1 MTTIKKEWSRL
12 LAITIILCGLTNTP
26 VSAQVYK
33 GGLIDKTVALI
44 GNDMIQLSAIESEAQ
59 MMLFQ
64 GVPSDKN
71 LRCQVLEKMLVQKLF
86 LTQARLDS
94 LTASREMVEQNLNQ
108 RLQEVMTKLGG
119 EKATE
124 EYFKKPMYKIR
135 EEWRETLTD
144 LSLVNNMQSEV
155 AKKAPELTPSDIEKF
170 YKKLPKDSLPIIST
184 QYQYSQIVLYPE
196 KEAAVMAVK
205 ERLIE
210 FRERIMK
217 GTKFST
223 LATMYSQDPGSASRG
238 GELGMAS
245 KQLYWSQF
253 SDAAMALKAGQVS
266 QIVETPD
273 GFHIIQLI
281 KKEGDMFNARHI
293 LLKPMYTTT
302 DKDRAFKT
310 LDSLRNL
317 ITTDSLKFEQAARR
331 FSQDQKSFVNGGV
344 VADENTGS
352 VYFEIDQLKPADHAI
367 LKSLQPGEVS
377 APFESRDNE
386 GREGNLVYKIIRLD
400 KIIPSHTATFK
411 DDFSVLQEM
420 AKNESINKALD
431 AFIKQKQATTFIKID
446 PMFENCPFER
456 EGWIKK

>member
-1 MTTIKKEWSRL
+1 MITIKKEWSRL
-12 LAITIILCGLTNTP
+12 LTITIILCGLTNTP
-26 VSAQVYK
+26 ASAQIYK

-44 GNDMIQLSAIESEAQ
+44 GNDMIQLSTIESEAQ

-71 LRCQVLEKMLVQKLF
+71 LRCQVLEKMLIQKLF

-144 LSLVNNMQSEV
+144 LSLVNNMQGEV
-155 AKKAPELTPSDIEKF
+155 AKKAPELTPSDIEKY

-196 KEAAVMAVK
+196 KEAAIMAVK

-223 LATMYSQDPGSASRG
+223 LATMYSQDPGSAARG

-293 LLKPMYTTT
+293 LLKPMYTTA
-302 DKDRAFKT
+302 DKDKAFKT
-310 LDSLRNL
+310 LDSLKNL
-317 ITTDSLKFEQAARR
+317 ITSDSLKFEQAARR
-331 FSQDQKSFVNGGV
+331 YSQDPKSFVNGGV

-367 LKSLQPGEVS
+367 LKSLEPGEVS
-377 APFESRDNE
+377 APFESTDNE

>member
-293 LLKPMYTTT
+293 LLKPMYTTS
-302 DKDRAFKT
+302 DKDKAFKT

-317 ITTDSLKFEQAARR
+317 ITSDSLKFEQAARR

>member
-12 LAITIILCGLTNTP
+12 LAITIILCGLTNTQ

-108 RLQEVMTKLGG
+108 RLQDVMTKLGG

-223 LATMYSQDPGSASRG
+223 LATMYSQDPGSAARG

-302 DKDRAFKT
+302 DKDKAFKT

-317 ITTDSLKFEQAARR
+317 IISDSLKFEQAARR

-352 VYFEIDQLKPADHAI
+352 VYFEIDQLKPADHAV

-400 KIIPSHTATFK
+400 KIIPSHTATYK

>member
-317 ITTDSLKFEQAARR
+317 ITSDSLKFEQAARR

>member
-12 LAITIILCGLTNTP
+12 LAITIILCGLTNTQ

-71 LRCQVLEKMLVQKLF
+71 LRCQVFEKMLVQKLF

-317 ITTDSLKFEQAARR
+317 ITSDSLKFEQAARR

>member
-12 LAITIILCGLTNTP
+12 LAITIILCGLTNTQ

-302 DKDRAFKT
+302 DKDKAFKT

-317 ITTDSLKFEQAARR
+317 ITSDSLKFEQAARR

>member
-12 LAITIILCGLTNTP
+12 LAITIILCGLTNTQI
-26 VSAQVYK
+26 SAQVYK

-86 LTQARLDS
+86 LTQAKLDS

-108 RLQEVMTKLGG
+108 RLQDVMTKLGG

-302 DKDRAFKT
+302 DKDKAFKT

-317 ITTDSLKFEQAARR
+317 IISDSLKFEQAARR

-352 VYFEIDQLKPADHAI
+352 VYFEIDQLKPADHAV

>member
-12 LAITIILCGLTNTP
+12 LAITIILCGLTNTQ

-108 RLQEVMTKLGG
+108 RLQDVMTKLGG

-317 ITTDSLKFEQAARR
+317 ITSDSLKFEQAARR

>member
-12 LAITIILCGLTNTP
+12 LAITIILCGLTNTQ

-302 DKDRAFKT
+302 DKDKAFKT

-317 ITTDSLKFEQAARR
+317 ITSDSLKFEQAARR

-352 VYFEIDQLKPADHAI
+352 VYFKIDQLKPDDYAI
-367 LKSLQPGEVS
+367 LKSLEPGEVS

>member
-170 YKKLPKDSLPIIST
+170 YKKLPKDSLPMIST

-317 ITTDSLKFEQAARR
+317 ITSDSLKFEQAARR

>member
-302 DKDRAFKT
+302 DKDKAFKT

-317 ITTDSLKFEQAARR
+317 ITSDSLKFEQAARR